1 MSQAREARAALAE
14 RAAGLERRAM
24 EAYRVLAARF
34 GGGEAGQR
42 FAEMAEGEAHH
53 FAILNLA
60 GDFVRMGPA
69 ESEAAPDAAPDAA
82 ADLAA
87 ADPLLVALE
96 TAGSG
101 SAGADPAAALP
112 AAVEA
117 AVRFESEELPRV
129 AALVGA
135 LPEPARTR
143 VRAGLGRTLPA
154 HYTSLETLGRLAGR
168 DDLAAEARRLAA
180 EAARL

>member
-1 MSQAREARAALAE
+1 MSHAREARAALAE

-69 ESEAAPDAAPDAA
+69 ESEAAPAAAP
-82 ADLAA
+82 DLAA

-154 HYTSLETLGRLAGR
+154 HYTALETLGRLAGR

>member
-1 MSQAREARAALAE
+1 MSRAREAQAALAE

-24 EAYRVLAARF
+24 EAYRALATRF
-34 GGGEAGQR
+34 AGGEAGPR
-42 FAEMAEGEAHH
+42 FAEMAEGEAQH

-60 GDFVRMGPA
+60 GDFVRMAPA
-69 ESEAAPDAAPDAA
+69 ESEAAPDAA
-82 ADLAA
+82 ADLAG
-87 ADPLLVALE
+87 ADPFLVALE
-96 TAGSG
+96 RAGSG
-101 SAGADPAAALP
+101 SAGVDPAAALP

-117 AVRFESEELPRV
+117 AVRFESQELPRV

-135 LPEPARTR
+135 LPEPARAR

-154 HYTSLETLGRLAGR
+154 HYTALETLGRLAGR